1 MPLLRLNRVS
11 LAFGHRPLLD
21 NVELEVFSGERV
33 CLLGRNGEGKSSL
46 LRLIG
51 GETVADDGEVWLRP
65 GMRIASLAQEIDL
78 DTAGIVFDVVAGGLP
93 ELGSLVSEYHHLT
106 HELEQS
112 SSPEALQRL
121 SVLQHEL
128 EAHGGWQI
136 EQRVA
141 SVLSRLQLDGDMEFE
156 ALSGGWRRRVMLA
169 RALVCEPDVL
179 LLDEPTNHLDI
190 EAITWLEDFMVEF
203 SGAVLFVSH
212 DRAFVRRLAT
222 RIIELDRGK
231 LSSWPGD
238 YDDYLR
244 RKVEQLEVEARHDA
258 LFDKKLSQEEA
269 WIRKGIKARRTRNE
283 GRVRALKALREQYR
297 QRRNLG
303 GKVKLRLDKGERTGK
318 LVFEA
323 EDINVSFAENTVI
336 RDFST
341 TVLRGDRV
349 GIIGPNGAGKST
361 LIRVLLG
368 ELPPDSGRVK
378 SGTRQQV
385 AYFDQQ
391 RGQLD
396 PNKTVM
402 DNVADGSHRVMVNGR
417 DVHVAGYL
425 RDFLFPAERLQ
436 SPVSALSGGER
447 NRLLL
452 ARLFSKPANLL
463 VMDEPTNDLDVETLE
478 LLEEL
483 LMDYQGT
490 LLLVSHDRAFLDN
503 VVTRSLVF
511 EGEGRIGEYVGGYSD
526 WLRQKKAEEKTARQ
540 GAVPGSASA
549 EKEKAQ
555 KPGKL
560 SYKDQRELDALPAII
575 EGLEDEQSRLQE
587 AVSDAAFYQQ
597 PADEISTTLARLESI
612 ASELVAGY
620 ARWEELE
627 AQSNNTGN

>member
-1 MPLLRLNRVS
+1 MPLLRMNRVS

-78 DTAGIVFDVVAGGLP
+78 ETAGIVFDVVAGGVP

-106 HELEQS
+106 LELEQS
-112 SSPEALQRL
+112 SSPGALQRL

-128 EAHGGWQI
+128 EARGGWQI

-203 SGAVLFVSH
+203 SGALLFVSH

-244 RKVEQLEVEARHDA
+244 RKAGQLEVEARHDA
-258 LFDKKLSQEEA
+258 LFDKKLSQEEV

-283 GRVRALKALREQYR
+283 GRVRALKALREQYH
-297 QRRNLG
+297 QRRKRG
-303 GKVKLRLDKGERTGK
+303 GKVKLRLDEGEHTGK

-368 ELPPDSGRVK
+368 ELLPDSGRVK

-452 ARLFSKPANLL
+452 ARLFAKPANLL

-511 EGEGRIGEYVGGYSD
+511 EGDGRIGEYVGGYSD
-526 WLRQKKAEEKTARQ
+526 WLRQKKTEEKTARQ
-540 GAVPGSASA
+540 GAVPGSAPA

-560 SYKDQRELDALPAII
+560 SYKDQRELDSLPARI
-575 EGLEDEQSRLQE
+575 EGLENEQAQLQE

-597 PADEISTTLARLESI
+597 PAEEISTTLARLESI
-612 ASELVAGY
+612 AGELEEGY
-620 ARWEELE
+620 ARWENLE